1 MRVDTLLCLG
11 GVGAGGRSQPLP
23 GPVQH
28 LPVTAVAS
36 AASGLRDYLKSWR
49 AEPWLLRCEDTIAF
63 AVSLFSGDRA
73 ALLEGCPVGARVERV
88 LGSRGGG
95 QVESPISHVHLGGPV
110 AWGPPT
116 FCPRPSRCPSRAVS
130 RRTRPRPTRAHEA
143 PWKLL
148 PVTAPDS
155 RGAGPGARPWVGGSP
170 GITATSGAGTQGP
183 SPGEDPHHPP
193 LLGCRLCCRGPTE
206 RPAGQSGRLALFLDG
221 RPDSTCRLGSGR
233 ERRPGHGCLWLGPA
247 GPSPGR
253 QPMVS
258 RSVAGRAG
266 RVGRAQ
272 AADCIAVT
280 MGP

>member
-95 QVESPISHVHLGGPV
+95 QAESPISHVHLGGPV
-110 AWGPPT
+110 AWGPPDLLPPPLPLSVQGCLGAHPAPPHT
-116 FCPRPSRCPSRAVS
+116 GPRGPVEASAGDCPRQQGCWAWGPALGGREP
-130 RRTRPRPTRAHEA
+130 RTHGHI
-143 PWKLL
+143 
-148 PVTAPDS
+148 
-155 RGAGPGARPWVGGSP
+155 RGWHPGPFP
-170 GITATSGAGTQGP
+170 GRGP
-183 SPGEDPHHPP
+183 SSPSTAGLQA
-193 LLGCRLCCRGPTE
+193 LL
-206 RPAGQSGRLALFLDG
+206 
-221 RPDSTCRLGSGR
+221 
-233 ERRPGHGCLWLGPA
+233 
-247 GPSPGR
+247 
-253 QPMVS
+253 
-258 RSVAGRAG
+258 
-266 RVGRAQ
+266 
-272 AADCIAVT
+272 
-280 MGP
+280 